1 MIKPLIIL
9 LFGVI
14 TNFASAQNNLQFEYF
29 KLKNCVVEENLSI
42 SDTLYNIPCFGRQL
56 LIFSDSKV
64 QMSCNFGNPSSNR
77 YEVVKNRL
85 SIQIIPDS
93 LGKLKDSL
101 LSEISAYCDEQEIW
115 AKKYNVISFS
125 NLPFYKSFY
134 RSDSKT
140 IPTIWSGAERNGDYY
155 LYYINNTL
163 IKIELIEHQGLGALS
178 SFCRQNFVLTNENRE
193 LNLTYYV
200 RSIEEVRRILK
211 AYNTK

>member
-9 LFGVI
+9 LCGVV
-14 TNFASAQNNLQFEYF
+14 TNFASAQNNLQFECF
-29 KLKNCVVEENLSI
+29 KLRNCVVEENRAI
-42 SDTLYNIPCFGRQL
+42 SDTLYNIAYSGRQL

-101 LSEISAYCDEQEIW
+101 LSEISTYCDEQEMW
-115 AKKYNVISFS
+115 AKKYNVNSFS

-134 RSDSKT
+134 YSDSTT

-178 SFCRQNFVLTNENRE
+178 SFCRQNFVLINESRE

-200 RSIEEVRRILK
+200 KSIEEVKRILK
-211 AYNTK
+211 AYNTN